1 MTNESCPAAP
11 RFNPWPYAILAWFAF
26 AITVAVVFTAFAV
39 RQEFDLVR
47 PDYYEEELRH
57 QRRIDSVKRT
67 AALGEAVSLRHDRA
81 TQRLRLTIPATH
93 AGARGEVHLYRP
105 SDAGLDVRLPLETD
119 ADGVQWIDAAAVK
132 TGLWRVRVQ
141 WTAGGE
147 EFFLEQ
153 SVVIPAKDA

>member
-1 MTNESCPAAP
+1 MTNESSPPA
-11 RFNPWPYAILAWFAF
+11 RFNPWPYAILAWFVF

-57 QRRIDSVKRT
+57 QQRIDSVKRT
-67 AALGEAVSLRHDRA
+67 AALGGAVELRHDRA
-81 TQRLRLTIPATH
+81 TQRLRLAIPAAH
-93 AGARGEVHLYRP
+93 AGAQGEVHLYRP

-119 ADGVQWIDAAAVK
+119 AAGVQWIEADTVK
-132 TGLWRVRVQ
+132 SGLWKVRVQ
-141 WTAGGE
+141 WAAGGE

-153 SVVIPAKDA
+153 SVVIPGKNA